1 MHTRVLGQ
9 GLEVS
14 AIGLGAMGM
23 SMSYGPNPG
32 DRDDMIGVLRY
43 AVEHGVTFIDTAEVY
58 GPYDNEELVGDAI
71 APIRDQVIVATKFG
85 FDIVDGRMQGTNSR
99 PENIRRV
106 AEESLR
112 RLRVDSIDL
121 FYQHRVDP
129 AVPIEDVADAVG
141 GLVGEGKV
149 KHFGL
154 SEASAATIRRAHA
167 VHPVAAV
174 QSEYSLWTRDPEAE
188 VLRTCAELSIGFV
201 PFSPLGKGFLTGT
214 VSADTTFAP
223 GEIRARVPR
232 FEAENLRAN
241 QAIVDHVR
249 SVAEDSGATPGQ
261 IALAWLL
268 AQHPFIVPIP
278 GTRRRERVDENA
290 GATAVAL
297 SADTIADLN
306 RLVATI
312 GVAGDRYDEAG
323 MAAVGL

>member
-14 AIGLGAMGM
+14 AIGIGAMGM

-43 AVEHGVTFIDTAEVY
+43 AVEQGVTFIDTAEVY
-58 GPYDNEELVGDAI
+58 GPYDNEELVGAAI
-71 APIRDQVIVATKFG
+71 APIREQVIVATKFG
-85 FDIVDGRMQGTNSR
+85 FDIIDGRMRGANSR

-112 RLRVDSIDL
+112 RLGVDSIDL

-129 AVPIEDVADAVG
+129 NVPIEDVADAVG
-141 GLVGEGKV
+141 GLTREGKV

-167 VHPVAAV
+167 VHPVTAV
-174 QSEYSLWTRDPEAE
+174 QSEYSLWTRDPEID
-188 VLRTCAELSIGFV
+188 VLLTCAELGIGFV

-214 VSADTTFAP
+214 VSADTTFTP

-249 SVAEDSGATPGQ
+249 AVADDSGATPGQ

-306 RLVATI
+306 RLVETI
-312 GVAGDRYDEAG
+312 GVAGNRYDDAG